1 MKKQKIIGVFL
12 ALILTLSG
20 CASAPSGS
28 SAPASSGQKTS
39 AASSEQTSQASGS
52 RTITDGYGRKVTIP
66 NQIKTVAA
74 IGCSARLLVY
84 AGCADRITGITDLEK
99 KCNAGMPYA
108 HVNADRFSKLTGVAP
123 GGPDSSV
130 YDEALVTLKP
140 DVIISG
146 YMDQQAA
153 DTLQSKTSIPVIVL
167 QYDGIFSDSV
177 YSTMELIGKIMGT
190 EDRCSEI
197 VKALKGWQKDLNDRT
212 KDISDDKKPSV
223 YAGAVSFSGGHGIEG
238 TYGKYPPFVAIN
250 AKNVVDETG
259 KSGSM
264 LLDKEKIMAW
274 NPDIIFL
281 TPGNMELVN
290 QDYSSNPDFYKKLK
304 AVKSGNVYSQL
315 AYNYYGTNI
324 EISVADAYYAGK
336 VIYPDAF
343 KDVDFDKKADEIFK
357 EMLGQTYLKALK
369 DSGRSFGKIT
379 IGGK

>member
-1 MKKQKIIGVFL
+1 MMKKQRMIGACL
-12 ALILTLSG
+12 ALILALSG
-20 CASAPSGS
+20 CATAASGS
-28 SAPASSGQKTS
+28 SAPGEAARQTP
-39 AASSEQTSQASGS
+39 AASSEQTSGS
-52 RTITDGYGRKVTIP
+52 RTVTDGYGRKVKIP

-99 KCNAGMPYA
+99 KCDAGMPYA

-153 DTLQSKTSIPVIVL
+153 DTLQSKTGIPVVVL

-177 YSTMELIGKIMGT
+177 YRTMELIGKIMET
-190 EDRCSEI
+190 EDRCSEV

-212 KDISDDKKPSV
+212 KDIPDDKKPSV

-238 TYGKYPPFVAIN
+238 TYGKYPPFTAIN

-264 LLDKEKIMAW
+264 LLDKEKIAVW

-281 TPGNMELVN
+281 TPGNMNLVN
-290 QDYSSNPDFYKKLK
+290 QDVSSNPDFYKKLK
-304 AVKSGNVYSQL
+304 AVKNGSVYSQI

-336 VIYPDAF
+336 VIDPDAF
-343 KDVDFDKKADEIFK
+343 KDVDFEKKAEEIFK
-357 EMLGQTYLKALK
+357 EMLGQTYLKTLK